1 MLVSPFLTG
10 TAPMPA
16 RNDVAFRSAKPR
28 EKPFKL
34 SDGGG
39 LFLLVQPNATKLWRL
54 AYRFDGRQKLLA
66 LGQYPVISL
75 ADARIKRDAAKKLLA
90 DGVDPSIARKSERRI
105 AQMSRRNTFKA
116 VAEELLIKFKGE
128 GDAPAT
134 LKKKQWL
141 LDFATPEFG
150 NRPIAEIKAP
160 EILDVLRKIEKRGR
174 YETATRVRSTV
185 GAVFRYAIATG
196 RAERDPTADLRG
208 ALITP
213 TVTHRATIVEPNAV
227 GALLR
232 AIDGFEGQ
240 PTTRYALQLAPLVF
254 VRPGELRKAE
264 WSEFFLTDAEWRI
277 PGVKM
282 KMRRPHR
289 VPLASQAL
297 AILSELKQITGGS
310 KYLFPSV
317 RSWHRPISEN
327 TLNAALR
334 RLGYDRTELTIHG
347 LRSTASSLLNESGK
361 WHADAIERQLAHQ
374 EQDEVRGAY
383 THAAEFW
390 QERVKM
396 MRWWASH
403 LDELR
408 ERGRVVTIKRA

>member
-1 MLVSPFLTG
+1 
-10 TAPMPA
+10 MPI

-54 AYRFDGRQKLLA
+54 AYRFDGKQKLLA
-66 LGQYPVISL
+66 LGAYPVISL
-75 ADARIKRDAAKKLLA
+75 TDARIKRDAAKKLLS
-90 DGVDPSIARKSERRI
+90 GGIDPSIERKIERRT

-116 VAEELLIKFKGE
+116 VAEELMVKFAAEK
-128 GDAPAT
+128 DAPAT

-141 LDFATPEFG
+141 LDFALSEFG

-160 EILDVLRKIEKRGR
+160 EILEALRKIEKRGR
-174 YETATRVRSTV
+174 HETATRVRSTV

-196 RAERDPTADLRG
+196 RAERDPSADLRG

-264 WSEFFLTDAEWRI
+264 WSEFNIDSVEWKI
-277 PGVKM
+277 PSAKM
-282 KMRRPHR
+282 KMGRPHR
-289 VPLASQAL
+289 VPLAEQTLSIL
-297 AILSELKQITGGS
+297 AELREITGGS

-334 RLGYDRTELTIHG
+334 RLGYDKTELTVHG

-361 WHADAIERQLAHQ
+361 WNADAIERQLAHQ

-396 MRWWASH
+396 MRWWASY

-408 ERGRVVTIKRA
+408 DRGRVVPIRA

>member
-1 MLVSPFLTG
+1 
-10 TAPMPA
+10 MPA
-16 RNDVAFRSAKPR
+16 RNDLTFRSAKPR

-54 AYRFDGRQKLLA
+54 AYRFDSKQKLLA
-66 LGQYPVISL
+66 LGAYPVISL
-75 ADARIKRDAAKKLLA
+75 TDARMKRDAAKKLLS
-90 DGVDPSIARKSERRI
+90 DGIDPSIERKIERRA

-116 VAEELLIKFKGE
+116 IAEELMVKFAAEK
-128 GDAPAT
+128 DAPAT

-141 LDFATPEFG
+141 LDFAIAEFG
-150 NRPIAEIKAP
+150 NRPVAEIKAP
-160 EILDVLRKIEKRGR
+160 EILEALRKIEKRGR
-174 YETATRVRSTV
+174 HETATRVRSTV

-196 RAERDPTADLRG
+196 RAERDPSGDLRG

-213 TVTHRATIVEPNAV
+213 TVTHRATIVEPNAI

-264 WSEFFLTDAEWRI
+264 WAEFNCDIAEWRI
-277 PGVKM
+277 PAAKM

-289 VPLASQAL
+289 VPLAPQTI
-297 AILSELKQITGGS
+297 AIVKELREITGNS

-334 RLGYDRTELTIHG
+334 RLGYDKTELTVHG

-361 WHADAIERQLAHQ
+361 WNADAIERQLAHQ
-374 EQDEVRGAY
+374 EQNEVRGAY

-390 QERVKM
+390 QERVRM
-396 MRWWASH
+396 MNWWASH

-408 ERGRVVTIKRA
+408 NRGRVVAMRA

>member
-1 MLVSPFLTG
+1 
-10 TAPMPA
+10 MPI

-54 AYRFDGRQKLLA
+54 AYRFDGKQKLLA
-66 LGQYPVISL
+66 LGVYPVISL
-75 ADARIKRDAAKKLLA
+75 IDARIKRDAAKKLLS
-90 DGVDPSIARKSERRI
+90 DGIDPSIERKIERRT

-116 VAEELLIKFKGE
+116 VAEELMAKFVAEK
-128 GDAPAT
+128 DAPAT

-141 LDFATPEFG
+141 LDFAVAGFG
-150 NRPIAEIKAP
+150 NRPVADIKAP
-160 EILDVLRKIEKRGR
+160 EILEALRKIEKRGR
-174 YETATRVRSTV
+174 HETATRVRSTV

-196 RAERDPTADLRG
+196 RAERDPSADLRG

-213 TVTHRATIVEPNAV
+213 TVTHRATIVDPNAV

-232 AIDGFEGQ
+232 AIDGFERQ

-264 WSEFFLTDAEWRI
+264 WVEFNCDDAEWRI
-277 PGVKM
+277 PAAKM

-289 VPLASQAL
+289 VPLAPQSI
-297 AILSELKQITGGS
+297 AILAELREITGGS

-334 RLGYDRTELTIHG
+334 RLGYDKTELTVHG

-361 WHADAIERQLAHQ
+361 WNADAIERQLAHQ
-374 EQDEVRGAY
+374 EQDEVRAAY

-390 QERVKM
+390 QERVRM
-396 MRWWASH
+396 MKWWASN

-408 ERGRVVTIKRA
+408 DRGRVVAIRA